1 MPTPTPTQQCLPL
14 EPQPPSQAQVHAE
27 LVRQWRSRLRWQQ
40 RWRSV
45 DELLA
50 QVETARALQACA
62 RQLLLQ
68 RQREALRR
76 PRTTP

>member
-1 MPTPTPTQQCLPL
+1 MPPQPTQQCLPL
-14 EPQPPSQAQVHAE
+14 EAQPPSPAQVHAE

-45 DELLA
+45 EELLA
-50 QVETARALQACA
+50 GAETARALQACA

-68 RQREALRR
+68 RQREALGRQR
-76 PRTTP
+76 MTR